1 MAESESE
8 VELGRFFRLLPSR
21 YLSGKVGRTITYYF
35 SIEEEQWTVTI
46 SPDSCEVVKGKS
58 VEEADCFLKT
68 TKEILVKTYR
78 GLYTPTLTDLMQGKI
93 KTNRPDLL
101 LTFKDVFDDKRS
113 GEG

>member
-8 VELGRFFRLLPSR
+8 VELGRFFRMLPSR
-21 YLSGKVGRTITYYF
+21 YKTGKVNKTIVYYF
-35 SIEEEQWTVTI
+35 SIEDEQWTVTI
-46 SPDSCEVVKGKS
+46 SPDKCDVVEGKA

-78 GLYTPTLTDLMQGKI
+78 GEYTPSLTDLMHGRI

-101 LTFKDVFDDKRS
+101 LTFKDVFDHI
-113 GEG
+113 

>member
-8 VELGRFFRLLPSR
+8 IELGRFFLMLPSR
-21 YLSGKVGRTITYYF
+21 FKSGRVGRTITYYF
-35 SIEEEQWTVTI
+35 SIEDEQWTVTI
-46 SPDSCEVVKGKS
+46 SPDKCEVTEGKL

-78 GLYTPTLTDLMQGKI
+78 GEYTPSLTDLMQGKI

-101 LTFKDVFDDKRS
+101 LTFKDAFDDK
-113 GEG
+113 